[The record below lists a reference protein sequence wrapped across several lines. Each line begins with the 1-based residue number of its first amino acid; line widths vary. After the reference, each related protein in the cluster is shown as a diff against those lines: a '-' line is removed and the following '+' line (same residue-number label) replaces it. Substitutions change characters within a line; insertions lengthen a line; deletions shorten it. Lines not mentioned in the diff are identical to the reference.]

1 MQWSQ
6 YDFVFNLES
15 VLETVM
21 TVSSLIVVVFR
32 KVPPLTRRLSDSE
45 NLIVLDLPRQE
56 TPPLPFLQFQMVTG

>member
-21 TVSSLIVVVFR
+21 TASSLIAVVFR
-32 KVPPLTRRLSDSE
+32 KVLPLTQRLSDSE
-45 NLIVLDLPRQE
+45 NLIVLDSPRQK
-56 TPPLPFLQFQMVTG
+56 TPPLPFLQFQNGNW